1 MDVSERN
8 CNDII
13 YISIKLLIFESIG
26 ERMMEEEIWSE
37 RVWNV
42 VKIFVT
48 FYLYAAGLRTREVKR
63 RETKKKKTRQSDWRK
78 QIHQRKIIV
87 EANLSSQILNVKVR
101 HDRWV
106 NELTDVTKKKILFH
120 FIDMSEWKVFTEET
134 STAIKS
140 LHVFRNKMFH
150 TWSWEWSEKKET
162 FRINLEGLRTVGLR
176 RYES

>member
-13 YISIKLLIFESIG
+13 YISIKLLIFESLG

-63 RETKKKKTRQSDWRK
+63 RETKKKKTRQSNWRK
-78 QIHQRKIIV
+78 QIHQRKITV

-106 NELTDVTKKKILFH
+106 KWTNRRHQEENLVSFCRHVRVKGFYRGDVDSH
-120 FIDMSEWKVFTEET
+120 
-134 STAIKS
+134 
-140 LHVFRNKMFH
+140 
-150 TWSWEWSEKKET
+150 KESPC
-162 FRINLEGLRTVGLR
+162 FLE
-176 RYES
+176 